1 MLNIIPAN
9 TVLPS
14 DRGQL
19 TIFDFLVCGIE
30 ANFTLGPS
38 TVESRWIL
46 PDERILPVNGE
57 LDNKYQASDG
67 PNGGSFEALLIIER
81 LIYSDANNYT
91 CGVRDIRDA
100 GNRGPWISAQVSLQ
114 LEGNHGI

>member
-1 MLNIIPAN
+1 MN

-19 TIFDFLVCGIE
+19 TIFDFLVCDIE

-38 TVESRWIL
+38 TIESRWIL
-46 PDERILPVNGE
+46 PDGRTLPVNE
-57 LDNKYQASDG
+57 DLDNNKYQANDG
-67 PNGGSFEALLIIER
+67 ASVDGYEAQLVIER

-91 CGVRDIRDA
+91 CGVRDIRDT